1 VIPEAEQPNVEEIV
15 AYIEVVPVGDLGE
28 LVAHEFMLAR
38 TPGMDWYRE
47 RALLA
52 RLVNAAV
59 AANGST
65 P

>member
-1 VIPEAEQPNVEEIV
+1 V

-28 LVAHEFMLAR
+28 LVALRVHAGANAGHGLV
-38 TPGMDWYRE
+38 PE